1 MSAPA
6 PVSVAG
12 PSPGTPSPEEVLA
25 QLEALLASRHLRES
39 HQLHCFLEFIVRE
52 TLSGRHDGLKEYLL
66 GCQVFGRKKD
76 YDPRHDGIVRVQ
88 ATTLRKRL
96 ERYYADEG
104 VSARVLIELPRGGYV
119 PSFRYRAVE
128 CEPAS
133 EVVVAPASAAAA
145 AAPGAKAWPTK
156 LLAVK
161 PFLLGIAIA
170 TMVCAAWVSLR
181 PSPKAAYRMTA
192 ASPADFPQLWG
203 AFLEPGARNLVGFGV
218 PLFYNGGGI
227 YVRDVQVNVPGRE
240 RDSRIDEFAR
250 KMNITPRPTDDT
262 YTGVGELVGT
272 NLLASFF
279 AAGGIPVKVTNAR
292 TIGASDMAG
301 QNLVVVSS
309 LRFQTLLRDL
319 HLPSD
324 FEFEP
329 KSPEI
334 IRNLRPPAGERS
346 EYVFEEGAGISTSY
360 ALISLWPSVTPGRRI
375 LFIGGVHT
383 WATQAATE
391 FVLQPDQLRH
401 MAREFDMDRNT
412 GRRGQVSPFFQVLL
426 RVEGRENHSQKVEYV
441 THHYLPASA
450 KPSM

>member
-6 PVSVAG
+6 PVSVSD
-12 PSPGTPSPEEVLA
+12 PSPGTPSPEEVLG
-25 QLEALLASRHLRES
+25 QLETLLASRHLRES
-39 HQLHCFLEFIVRE
+39 HQLHCFLEFVVRE
-52 TLSGRHDGLKEYLL
+52 TLSGRQDGLKEYLL
-66 GCQVFGRKKD
+66 GCQVFGRRQD

-96 ERYYADEG
+96 ERYYAGEG
-104 VSARVLIELPRGGYV
+104 ASARVVIELPRGGYV

-128 CEPAS
+128 CEPSA
-133 EVVVAPASAAAA
+133 EAVVVAAPV
-145 AAPGAKAWPTK
+145 AAPVTPAANTRLTSLP
-156 LLAVK
+156 AVK
-161 PFLLGIAIA
+161 PFLLGVAMA
-170 TMVCAAWVSLR
+170 TMACAAWLSLR
-181 PSPKAAYRMTA
+181 PSPKPAFRMTA
-192 ASPADFPQLWG
+192 ASPADFPQLWA
-203 AFLEPGARNLVGFGV
+203 AFFQPGTRNLVGFGV
-218 PLFYNGGGI
+218 PLFYDGGGI
-227 YVRDVQVNVPGRE
+227 YVRDVQVNAPGRE
-240 RDSRIDEFAR
+240 RDGRIDEFAR

-279 AAGGIPVKVTNAR
+279 AASGTPVKVTNAR
-292 TIGASDMAG
+292 TIAESDLAG

-329 KSPEI
+329 TPPET
-334 IRNLRPPAGERS
+334 IRNLRPQTGERS
-346 EYVFEEGAGISTSY
+346 EYVFEAGAGISTSY

-375 LFIGGVHT
+375 LFVGGVHT

-391 FVLQPDQLRH
+391 FVLQPDQLRR
-401 MAREFDMDRNT
+401 MAREFDTDRNT
-412 GRRGQVSPFFQVLL
+412 ARRGPVSPFFQVLL
-426 RVEGRENHSQKVEYV
+426 RVEGRENHSQRVEYV

-450 KPSM
+450 KPSK